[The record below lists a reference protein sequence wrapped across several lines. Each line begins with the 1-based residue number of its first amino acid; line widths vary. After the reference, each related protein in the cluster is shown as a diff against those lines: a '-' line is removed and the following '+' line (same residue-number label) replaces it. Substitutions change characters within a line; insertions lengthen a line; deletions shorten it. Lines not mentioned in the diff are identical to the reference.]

1 MELYSFLR
9 ELADSW
15 VLVAMFAFF
24 VGAILWLW
32 RPGSG
37 ALHAEAATLPFRHED
52 APADTSKPAA
62 TSAAKAAPN
71 SPETPR

>member
-32 RPGSG
+32 RPGSK
-37 ALHAEAATLPFRHED
+37 ALHAEAANLPFRHED
-52 APADTSKPAA
+52 APADAA
-62 TSAAKAAPN
+62 TPAAKAVSN
-71 SPETPR
+71 TPETQP